1 MLGNLNAKTFLR
13 HLTNLVKIRQV
24 YSHFAEEKKVHFC
37 KHWTHT
43 TSRNPCNCDD
53 LSATCTSPKCHFDS
67 RRNMSREPCSFTI
80 FCYMDELQLFINMA
94 NPWNGRSFGDYH
106 TYMHIY
112 IYKRVCVYVCMYV
125 CMCVCDMCMLH
136 LHASYVTIQ
145 FGILWF
151 MICSMRYFFIYS
163 TICKLVLEK

>member
-1 MLGNLNAKTFLR
+1 MNPHWPQKNTKAMLGNLNAKTFLR

-67 RRNMSREPCSFTI
+67 RRNMSREPCSYTI

-94 NPWNGRSFGDYH
+94 NPSNGRSFGGLPYIH
-106 TYMHIY
+106 AYIY
-112 IYKRVCVYVCMYV
+112 IYKRVCMYVCMYV
-125 CMCVCDMCMLH
+125 CATCACYICMHHMLQYNLVYYDSWYVAWDMF
-136 LHASYVTIQ
+136 YI
-145 FGILWF
+145 
-151 MICSMRYFFIYS
+151 
-163 TICKLVLEK
+163 